1 MEIKKL
7 EYRFIID
14 IIKKHSG
21 LHIAKEKSYLI
32 PSKLNTILEEYH
44 LKNYTELGKELEKNI
59 NKEIFFK
66 TLDLIINHETSFF
79 REKNIFQSIHKQ
91 IIPEWLFLN
100 NLNKNYLPKDKK
112 FKIWSAGCSTGQE
125 SISVLIAILEKY
137 PNFINH
143 IEILATDISP
153 YVIEYAKKGKY
164 SEFQIDRGLDK
175 KNLKSYFIKIN
186 KGYQIKNLYKKLI
199 NYQTLNLVN
208 SRYPTQFDLILC
220 RNVVFYFDQK
230 TRLKTYNSL
239 FKSLNPKGILY
250 LGLAEDLSYYKI
262 KNLTTKH
269 YNQSKYFQFSKKS
282 VFC

>member
-1 MEIKKL
+1 MRIKES
-7 EYRFIID
+7 EYHFIID
-14 IIKKHSG
+14 IIKKYSG
-21 LHIAKEKSYLI
+21 LHIEKEKLYLI
-32 PSKLNTILEEYH
+32 SNKLNKILKEYH

-59 NKEIFFK
+59 NKNFFFK

-79 REKNIFQSIHKQ
+79 RENNVFKSIYKQ

-100 NLNKNYLPKDKK
+100 NLNKNHLSKDKK

-125 SISVLIAILEKY
+125 PISVLIAILEKY
-137 PNFINH
+137 SNFIHH

-164 SEFQIDRGLDK
+164 SKFQVGRGLNK
-175 KNLKSYFIKIN
+175 KNLQSYFTKTN

-239 FKSLNPKGILY
+239 FKSLNPEGVLY

-262 KNLTTKH
+262 KNLATRY

-282 VFC
+282 VL